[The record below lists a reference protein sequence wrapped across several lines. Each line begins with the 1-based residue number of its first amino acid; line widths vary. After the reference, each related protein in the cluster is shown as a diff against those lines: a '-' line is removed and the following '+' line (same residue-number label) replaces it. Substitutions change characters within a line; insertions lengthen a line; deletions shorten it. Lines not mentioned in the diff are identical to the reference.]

1 MSYFENDNGS
11 WSGSGRQASWEHPA
25 PPSRTGTGSAM
36 STLPE
41 STAFASQFEEIDRA
55 TDNLMKSG
63 KWVPGAA
70 QGAVGAGNAPPRR
83 DSMPAM
89 ARGYD
94 YNADPRLIG
103 GPSRHQSVSEFS
115 SEGARPGSAGLQ
127 GFYAGQRFPGGR
139 QSEAEQVLQTK
150 RKMAAQ
156 RERELRNYHQEQQYN
171 RTVSG
176 VKTDRS
182 MSPNTMSEDDR
193 RDLIARQHR
202 ALYGDN
208 SSLYS
213 ADGSRRGS
221 QDIRAPSGA
230 RGPSPL
236 AYDPFSAQAQSGAEG
251 VVQMP
256 PRDRPE
262 NNASPAS
269 NAPAQQPSFGL
280 LNEPQQQSRAT
291 SNSSQG
297 GSPPISGQQKGSIS
311 GVMPIGTRPAQAP
324 GAAPGLS
331 KRSTTPLTPSSLSF
345 GFNAG
350 DAQNTT
356 KDERSN
362 SAASNAALGS
372 SGLGNWGSNSANWG
386 SGKSTLAVQP
396 SVWG

>member
-1 MSYFENDNGS
+1 MS
-11 WSGSGRQASWEHPA
+11 QPI
-25 PPSRTGTGSAM
+25 
-36 STLPE
+36 E
-41 STAFASQFEEIDRA
+41 STAFASQFEEIERA

-63 KWVPGAA
+63 KWASGAA
-70 QGAVGAGNAPPRR
+70 QGGVGAGGVPPRR
-83 DSMPAM
+83 DSVPAM

-103 GPSRHQSVSEFS
+103 GPSRHQSVSEYS

-127 GFYAGQRFPGGR
+127 GYFAGQRIPGGR
-139 QSEAEQVLQTK
+139 QSEAEQVLQAK
-150 RKMAAQ
+150 RRMAAQ

-221 QDIRAPSGA
+221 QDIRVPSGA

-236 AYDPFSAQAQSGAEG
+236 AYDPFGAQAQSGAEG

-262 NNASPAS
+262 TNASPAP
-269 NAPAQQPSFGL
+269 NAPAQQSFGL
-280 LNEPQQQSRAT
+280 LSEPQQSRAT

-297 GSPPISGQQKGSIS
+297 GSPPIGGQQKAGTS
-311 GVMPIGTRPAQAP
+311 GVMPIGTRPAQVP
-324 GAAPGLS
+324 GAAPGLN

-350 DAQNTT
+350 DAQNAP
-356 KDERSN
+356 KDERSS
-362 SAASNAALGS
+362 SAASNAALGA
-372 SGLGNWGSNSANWG
+372 SGLGNWSNNSANWG
-386 SGKSTLAVQP
+386 SGKNTLAVQP

>member
-1 MSYFENDNGS
+1 
-11 WSGSGRQASWEHPA
+11 
-25 PPSRTGTGSAM
+25 
-36 STLPE
+36 
-41 STAFASQFEEIDRA
+41 
-55 TDNLMKSG
+55 
-63 KWVPGAA
+63 
-70 QGAVGAGNAPPRR
+70 
-83 DSMPAM
+83 
-89 ARGYD
+89 
-94 YNADPRLIG
+94 
-103 GPSRHQSVSEFS
+103 
-115 SEGARPGSAGLQ
+115 
-127 GFYAGQRFPGGR
+127 
-139 QSEAEQVLQTK
+139 
-150 RKMAAQ
+150 
-156 RERELRNYHQEQQYN
+156 
-171 RTVSG
+171 
-176 VKTDRS
+176 

-236 AYDPFSAQAQSGAEG
+236 AYDPFGAQAQTGAEG

-262 NNASPAS
+262 NSASPAG
-269 NAPAQQPSFGL
+269 NATAQPSFGL
-280 LNEPQQQSRAT
+280 LSEPQQSRGT

-297 GSPPISGQQKGSIS
+297 GSPPISGQQKGNVS
-311 GVMPIGTRPAQAP
+311 GVMPIGTRPAP
-324 GAAPGLS
+324 GAAPGLN

-350 DAQNTT
+350 DAQSAP

-372 SGLGNWGSNSANWG
+372 SGLGNWGNNSASWG
-386 SGKSTLAVQP
+386 SGKNTLAVQP